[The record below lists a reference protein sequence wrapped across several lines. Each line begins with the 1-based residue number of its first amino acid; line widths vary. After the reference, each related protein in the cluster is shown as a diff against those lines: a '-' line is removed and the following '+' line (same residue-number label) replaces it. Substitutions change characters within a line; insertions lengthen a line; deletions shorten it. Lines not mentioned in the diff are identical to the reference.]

1 MTAKNV
7 EAAALQLTGRQR
19 ARLAARLIA
28 SLDQTRDPG
37 ARAAW
42 AEEALRRDNAYR
54 QGRYATKPAKDAI
67 EQLRSRL
74 R

>member
-1 MTAKNV
+1 MTTKNV

-28 SLDQTRDPG
+28 SLDKTRDAG

-42 AEEALRRDNAYR
+42 AEEAMRRDKAYR
-54 QGRYATKPAKDAI
+54 QGRYTAKPAKDAI